1 MCYDKE
7 IASSLQIEG
16 TETHRLELPISEM
29 PSEKGLEEAVF
40 WEYSWDSFCNCLFTN
55 PVCVNI

>member
-16 TETHRLELPISEM
+16 TGTHRLELPMSEM

-40 WEYSWDSFCNCLFTN
+40 GSIPGTAFVIVFSLILY
-55 PVCVNI
+55 V